1 MLADALLSEK
11 YVMHQR
17 IQTSNYGVHVVNP
30 SDFWGLND
38 LPQRTTMPGKLF

>member
-1 MLADALLSEK
+1 MFMFQKSMKSYNFNQMLADALLSEK

-30 SDFWGLND
+30 SDF
-38 LPQRTTMPGKLF
+38 